1 MLALLLGVAAG
12 QALACYTVYD
22 RSGRVLY
29 SDPAPPVDMSR
40 PLHDTL
46 QARFPGAHMVFDAQA
61 DCGSVSPPPPAISA
75 SEGAP
80 LLTDRRTAQAMNV
93 PFTVMQGNI
102 VMVPPRHGRVGPGV
116 TVLPPGA
123 GAAAPPRRG
132 TVMGAAPASPAGRGA
147 VITELHDPPVTIV
160 QSTDGTV
167 TGELSR

>member
-1 MLALLLGVAAG
+1 MLALILGVAAG

-123 GAAAPPRRG
+123 GAAPQGRTA
-132 TVMGAAPASPAGRGA
+132 VMGAAAAPPPGRGA
-147 VITELHDPPVTIV
+147 VITELRDPPMTIV
-160 QSTDGTV
+160 QSPDGKV
-167 TGELSR
+167 TGAPPR